1 MIEDV
6 FAYDPED
13 GAEAWWQRWGLTQE
27 RAERIFPP
35 QAFTMSFAKDG

>member
-13 GAEAWWQRWGLTQE
+13 GAESWWQRWGLTQE
-27 RAERIFPP
+27 RAERIFPL
-35 QAFTMSFAKDG
+35 QTFGVRYVKDE